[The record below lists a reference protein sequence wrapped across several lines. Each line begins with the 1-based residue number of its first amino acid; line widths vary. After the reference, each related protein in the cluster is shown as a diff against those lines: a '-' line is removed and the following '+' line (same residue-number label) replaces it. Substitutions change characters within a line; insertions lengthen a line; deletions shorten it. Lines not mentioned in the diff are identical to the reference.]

1 MRAEEGQQV
10 KQSTDLFDM
19 LVCDDPTPEERM
31 IAISSRDQL
40 RARLADALTGLNEID
55 REIVTSRTLKHPSET
70 INDLAA
76 RLNMN
81 TTKVRQV
88 ERRAMSRLKNEL
100 LARGVTTSRAE

>member
-1 MRAEEGQQV
+1 MHERTLTVKIEPSPEQWRRLRDLGWQGMRYV
-10 KQSTDLFDM
+10 N
-19 LVCDDPTPEERM
+19 RY
-31 IAISSRDQL
+31 I

-55 REIVTSRTLKHPSET
+55 REIVTSRTLKHPAET